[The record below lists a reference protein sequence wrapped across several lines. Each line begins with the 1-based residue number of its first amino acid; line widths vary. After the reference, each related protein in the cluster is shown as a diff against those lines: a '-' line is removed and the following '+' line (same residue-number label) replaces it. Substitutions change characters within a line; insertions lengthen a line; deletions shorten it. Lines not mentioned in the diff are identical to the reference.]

1 MAVHVGSI
9 DRHDVLFRYNADRL
23 VMPASNMKIPT
34 LAAAAERLGW
44 DYTFHTT
51 LAATGPVVEGTL
63 LGDLVVRG
71 SGDPSLNARQVE
83 PVRVLD
89 GWADL
94 LAAHGIRRIAGRL
107 VGDDNAFDEQS
118 FGQGWSWEDLHDG
131 YSAPIS
137 ALQVYE
143 DAVTVSIAPGSSPGT
158 PADAAFATP
167 GSGWAIDNRAV
178 TGEPGTPVTIAAR
191 RIPGAFLVTLT
202 GSIPSG
208 STVITRALA
217 VDNPTTYL
225 LRLFAAAL
233 ERRGITIAR
242 GVADIDDLP
251 AGSVSPEG
259 TPLVQYRSPP
269 LREIAKPL
277 MKASQN
283 LYGETLLRAVGR
295 VDGRA
300 ATAADGK
307 AAVFG
312 ALKAWGAPV
321 ASLVMAD
328 GSGLSRYNY
337 ATADLMVAILRRMHD
352 DPRHREPWLEALA
365 VGGQAGTLQKRFV
378 GTPGEGRVRAKTG
391 AISNVRALSGTF
403 RRRTASSWCS
413 QSS

>member
-1 MAVHVGSI
+1 MRAWSHRRTAACLAAVLSCTPACAARLRDPLARPSVIDARERRVRTLQADLAGIFAAAALEHGIVAVHVGSI

-118 FGQGWSWEDLHDG
+118 FGHGWSWEDLHDG

-259 TPLVQYRSPP
+259 TPLVQDPLAPAPGNRPAPDESKSEPVWGDAAPSRRPRRRTCRNCRRRQSCRVRRVEGLGRSCGQS
-269 LREIAKPL
+269 RH
-277 MKASQN
+277 
-283 LYGETLLRAVGR
+283 GRRLRAV
-295 VDGRA
+295 
-300 ATAADGK
+300 
-307 AAVFG
+307 
-312 ALKAWGAPV
+312 ALQ
-321 ASLVMAD
+321 LCN
-328 GSGLSRYNY
+328 R
-337 ATADLMVAILRRMHD
+337 
-352 DPRHREPWLEALA
+352 
-365 VGGQAGTLQKRFV
+365 
-378 GTPGEGRVRAKTG
+378 
-391 AISNVRALSGTF
+391 
-403 RRRTASSWCS
+403 
-413 QSS
+413 